1 MPKYHNGHAYSAEQM
16 ENEKRLLQAWFQGI
30 PAAAEG
36 EAEAYVQSHPVQG
49 LGDDII
55 PTALRNGFIAG
66 FMAGS
71 RAGARVISAEM
82 LERGRQMEV
91 AR

>member
-1 MPKYHNGHAYSAEQM
+1 MSKYQNGHLYSAEQM
-16 ENEKRLLQAWFQGI
+16 ENESRLLSAWYQGI

-36 EAEAYVQSHPVQG
+36 EAEVYVQSHPVQG

-55 PTALRNGFIAG
+55 PVALRNGFVAG

-71 RAGARVISAEM
+71 RAGARVISAELM
-82 LERGRQMEV
+82 RRGQQMGG
-91 AR
+91 AK